1 MITLPEH
8 VLESTVEPEGQT
20 WDGHDSVTGH
30 PNKETAMPWSE
41 HQRIVCAAVHLLQ
54 GEPPGNADVK
64 KIFRELKSAYVD
76 PVGRSVVRVSKGIH
90 QPTVDPHLQLRTI
103 TDWGGGN
110 ISYHKFHL
118 NVSAVAVPA
127 TDNLDDDR
135 FQWTP
140 VQFTFL
146 HTNNQT
152 YAWPA
157 LAVPVE
163 KKGDLKRRL
172 SISDAD
178 LKKHVA
184 LQLALQ
190 RAAEKA
196 KLDKE
201 FNEAVDVFHKAHGGK
216 KGRVAHA
223 NPDKDGVFPKANF
236 QGGTNARVIIDN
248 RPQYVHYDPVKKAVL
263 IGMKPKNL

>member
-8 VLESTVEPEGQT
+8 VLESDVEPAGQT
-20 WDGHDSVTGH
+20 WDGNDSVTGH

-54 GEPPGNADVK
+54 GEPPGNAAVK
-64 KIFRELKSAYVD
+64 KIFKQLKSAYVD
-76 PVGRSVVRVSKGIH
+76 PPGRSVVRVSKGIH

-103 TDWGGGN
+103 TDFGDEN

-118 NVSAVAVPA
+118 NVSAVAIPA
-127 TDNLDDDR
+127 TDNLEDDR

-157 LAVPVE
+157 LPVPVE
-163 KKGDLKRRL
+163 RKGDPKRRL
-172 SISDAD
+172 SISAAD
-178 LKKHVA
+178 LKAHVA
-184 LQLALQ
+184 DQLALKK
-190 RAAEKA
+190 AAEQA
-196 KLDKE
+196 LFDKDY
-201 FNEAVDVFHKAHGGK
+201 NEAVSAFHKEHGGR
-216 KGRVAHA
+216 KGIVAHA
-223 NPDKDGVFPKANF
+223 NNKDGDFPKANF
-236 QGGTNARVIIDN
+236 QRGTNARVIVAN
-248 RPQYVHYDPVKKAVL
+248 RPQYVHYDAVRKAVVF
-263 IGMKPKNL
+263 GQKPKEG